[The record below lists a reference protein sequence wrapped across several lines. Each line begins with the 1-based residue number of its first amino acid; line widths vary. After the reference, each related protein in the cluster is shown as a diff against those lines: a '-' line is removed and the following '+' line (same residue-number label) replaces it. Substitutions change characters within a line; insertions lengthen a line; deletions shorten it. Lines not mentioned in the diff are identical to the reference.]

1 MVEGGER
8 GCSTVKAS
16 REAQTVVAGEGG
28 DVQSGRGGGRA
39 VDRSLRARTVQL
51 CWTVPLSAPLIPY
64 SCIKCP
70 YEKGGGI

>member
-39 VDRSLRARTVQL
+39 VLDRSSVGTSNPVFLHKMPVRKRRRDL
-51 CWTVPLSAPLIPY
+51 KS
-64 SCIKCP
+64 
-70 YEKGGGI
+70 